1 VLELSIRQPV
11 ERRRVKT
18 RWGWVVVSLGLL
30 ALAGFFL
37 YPTVENL
44 TESESTVAPE
54 PAPVKA
60 ALPMAAE
67 LAVPSP
73 VKPLRKVAGAIIPPK
88 PIREVAPMAGEAI
101 RNRIVDEIPV
111 YVTIRIG
118 ANGSVVGAQTA
129 TAGEGIQAYLSQR
142 ALEAVRQWKFRPAK
156 LGPDPIP
163 SKWTVRFRFDKSGVE
178 WN

>member
-1 VLELSIRQPV
+1 MAKEF
-11 ERRRVKT
+11 
-18 RWGWVVVSLGLL
+18 VV
-30 ALAGFFL
+30 
-37 YPTVENL
+37 P
-44 TESESTVAPE
+44 PE
-54 PAPVKA
+54 
-60 ALPMAAE
+60 
-67 LAVPSP
+67 
-73 VKPLRKVAGAIIPPK
+73 VKPPRKVAGAMVPPK